1 MIKIV
6 RPSLPSIDVDGLRKP
21 VQEARPTFGKKL
33 TLGRQMSDDTILSIK
48 RSSPTRQQSSGR
60 ESSSSEEVKS
70 PVSTKSVTLV
80 EPKEN
85 PVRRNSLKR
94 RSSTRSL
101 RSTSSREDLTNS
113 KQMQNIRLL
122 TAAVGSQ
129 NETIKKIELELRTQR
144 QLFIQGISKIFF
156 NLMAQWVDMLTAQ
169 KLKKSRTERMLVP
182 DRPT

>member
-1 MIKIV
+1 MSLDRFSKTRLRKPTFSEKPAGAPLIKIV

-21 VQEARPTFGKKL
+21 IQEARPTFGQKL
-33 TLGRQMSDDTILSIK
+33 TLGRKMSDDTILSIK
-48 RSSPTRQQSSGR
+48 RSSPTRQHSSGK
-60 ESSSSEEVKS
+60 ESTSSSEDTKS
-70 PVSTKSVTLV
+70 PVSNKSVTLV
-80 EPKEN
+80 EPKEL
-85 PVRRNSLKR
+85 PVRRTQLKR

-144 QLFIQGISKIFF
+144 QLFIQG
-156 NLMAQWVDMLTAQ
+156 NL
-169 KLKKSRTERMLVP
+169 KLNQA
-182 DRPT
+182 